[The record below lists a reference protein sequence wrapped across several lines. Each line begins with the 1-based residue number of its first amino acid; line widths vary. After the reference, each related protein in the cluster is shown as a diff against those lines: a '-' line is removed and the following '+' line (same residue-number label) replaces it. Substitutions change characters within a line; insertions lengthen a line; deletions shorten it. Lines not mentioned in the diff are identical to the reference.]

1 MKKEFGIYIH
11 IPFCSSICPFCNF
24 NVYIDNKNDHNPL
37 IGSMIDEISYMA
49 PMFKE
54 HTLKSIH
61 IGGGTPSL
69 LKVKNLEKI
78 INKIYKVYK
87 PNNFVEI
94 CIEIN
99 PYKFE
104 LEDFKNYHNIGINR
118 VSVGIQS
125 FDNKKLKKLGRQS
138 NEKKNLEICEELN
151 KSEILNINYDL
162 IFGVPGETLDGLEY
176 DLNKSIELKPKH
188 ISTYLLTI
196 EEDTAFF
203 DLVGKKKFQ
212 ENTDDEIVNKIEL
225 IEDVLKT
232 NNFSQYEISNYA
244 KDTYVSKHNLLY
256 WNNSSYLGIGPGAH
270 SHFVDHDKNIYK
282 RWENYHDVK
291 KYISLANSNQNRFK
305 SVENFDV
312 SMYIK
317 DSIMMGLRLNAGVN
331 IQKLKLVKDF
341 EFDKSEISKLLN
353 LNLIKFENNY
363 LRLTFK
369 GRQLSNKVLDK
380 IINNINDLT
389 I

>member
-78 INKIYKVYK
+78 INKIHKVYK

-331 IQKLKLVKDF
+331 IKKLKLVKDF

>member
-317 DSIMMGLRLNAGVN
+317 DSIMMGLRLNTGVN

>member
-232 NNFSQYEISNYA
+232 NNFNQYEISNYA
-244 KDTYVSKHNLLY
+244 KDSYVSKHNLLY

>member
-87 PNNFVEI
+87 PKNFVEI

-104 LEDFKNYHNIGINR
+104 LENFKNYHNIGINR

-244 KDTYVSKHNLLY
+244 KDSYVSKHNLLY

-317 DSIMMGLRLNAGVN
+317 DSIMMGLRLNTGVN
-331 IQKLKLVKDF
+331 IQKLKSVKDF

>member
-1 MKKEFGIYIH
+1 
-11 IPFCSSICPFCNF
+11 
-24 NVYIDNKNDHNPL
+24 
-37 IGSMIDEISYMA
+37 
-49 PMFKE
+49 
-54 HTLKSIH
+54 
-61 IGGGTPSL
+61 
-69 LKVKNLEKI
+69 
-78 INKIYKVYK
+78 
-87 PNNFVEI
+87 
-94 CIEIN
+94 
-99 PYKFE
+99 
-104 LEDFKNYHNIGINR
+104 
-118 VSVGIQS
+118 
-125 FDNKKLKKLGRQS
+125 
-138 NEKKNLEICEELN
+138 
-151 KSEILNINYDL
+151 
-162 IFGVPGETLDGLEY
+162 LDGLEY

-244 KDTYVSKHNLLY
+244 KDSYVSKHNLLY

-282 RWENYHDVK
+282 RWENYHDIK

-305 SVENFDV
+305 SVENFDAGI
-312 SMYIK
+312 YIK
-317 DSIMMGLRLNAGVN
+317 DSIMMGLRLNTGVN
-331 IQKLKLVKDF
+331 IQKLKSVKDF
-341 EFDKSEISKLLN
+341 ELDKSEISKLLN

-363 LRLTFK
+363 LKLTFK

>member
-87 PNNFVEI
+87 PKNFVEI

-104 LEDFKNYHNIGINR
+104 LENFKNYHNIGINR

>member
-78 INKIYKVYK
+78 INKIHKVYK

>member
-24 NVYIDNKNDHNPL
+24 NVYIDNKNDHNAL
-37 IGSMIDEISYMA
+37 IDSMIDEISYMA

-244 KDTYVSKHNLLY
+244 KDSYVSKHNLLY

-305 SVENFDV
+305 SVENFDL

>member
-24 NVYIDNKNDHNPL
+24 NVYIDNKNDHNAL

-87 PNNFVEI
+87 PKNFVEI

-104 LEDFKNYHNIGINR
+104 LENFKNYHNIGINR

-138 NEKKNLEICEELN
+138 NKKKNIEICEELN

-244 KDTYVSKHNLLY
+244 KDSYVSKHNLLY

-270 SHFVDHDKNIYK
+270 SHFVDHGKNIYK

-291 KYISLANSNQNRFK
+291 KYISFANTNQNRFK
-305 SVENFDV
+305 SLENFDAG
-312 SMYIK
+312 MYIK
-317 DSIMMGLRLNAGVN
+317 DSIMMGLRLNTGVN
-331 IQKLKLVKDF
+331 IQKLKSVKDF

>member
-331 IQKLKLVKDF
+331 IKKLKLVKDF

>member
-162 IFGVPGETLDGLEY
+162 IFGVPGETLDWFEY

-282 RWENYHDVK
+282 TSKNE
-291 KYISLANSNQNRFK
+291 L
-305 SVENFDV
+305 
-312 SMYIK
+312 K
-317 DSIMMGLRLNAGVN
+317 DSKNSLCE
-331 IQKLKLVKDF
+331 LKL
-341 EFDKSEISKLLN
+341 INSK
-353 LNLIKFENNY
+353 F
-363 LRLTFK
+363 RLK
-369 GRQLSNKVLDK
+369 NE
-380 IINNINDLT
+380 
-389 I
+389 

>member
-104 LEDFKNYHNIGINR
+104 LENFKNYHNIGINR

>member
-24 NVYIDNKNDHNPL
+24 NVYIDNKNNHNAL

-104 LEDFKNYHNIGINR
+104 LENFKNYHNIGINR

-151 KSEILNINYDL
+151 KSEISNINYDL

-317 DSIMMGLRLNAGVN
+317 DSIMMGLRLNSGVN
-331 IQKLKLVKDF
+331 IQKLKSVKDF

>member
-291 KYISLANSNQNRFK
+291 KYISLTNSNQNRFK

>member
-244 KDTYVSKHNLLY
+244 KDSYVSKHNLLY

-317 DSIMMGLRLNAGVN
+317 DSIMMGLRLNTGVN
-331 IQKLKLVKDF
+331 IQKLKSVKDF